1 LLGVPLLREG
11 RPIGVIGLARRR
23 VEACTDKEIEL
34 VRTFADQAVIAI
46 ENTRLLTELRESLE
60 QQQAIAEVLQVINA
74 SQGNLQPVFEAMVE
88 KARRLC
94 EADSGHLALPVG
106 DDDRTAAVSAMSLE
120 MAAMVRAQSYAPGRG
135 TAVGRALLQRQS
147 VQIVDIGA
155 DLEHAA
161 PHASR
166 MGLISAVVGVPLLR
180 EGEPVGAFG
189 LTRREAKPFAERQIE
204 LVRTFAAQA
213 VIAIDN
219 ARLLQEL
226 RQRQAELRV
235 TFDNMGDG
243 VAMFDAELRLAAW
256 NRNFQEILDL
266 PDEFFAQPPTYDGFI
281 RYLALR
287 GEYGDLDP
295 RTEIA
300 RLRAEFGDHFRFER
314 IRPDGAI
321 LEVRH
326 NPVPGGGF
334 VLMYSDVTERKRAEE
349 EIRIAR
355 DTAENAL
362 AELKTTQASLIH
374 SEKMAS
380 LGQLTGVIGPIDWRH
395 RPRDQEPVEFRQ
407 QLCRAVDRIAG

>member
-1 LLGVPLLREG
+1 
-11 RPIGVIGLARRR
+11 
-23 VEACTDKEIEL
+23 
-34 VRTFADQAVIAI
+34 
-46 ENTRLLTELRESLE
+46 
-60 QQQAIAEVLQVINA
+60 
-74 SQGNLQPVFEAMVE
+74 
-88 KARRLC
+88 
-94 EADSGHLALPVG
+94 
-106 DDDRTAAVSAMSLE
+106 
-120 MAAMVRAQSYAPGRG
+120 
-135 TAVGRALLQRQS
+135 
-147 VQIVDIGA
+147 
-155 DLEHAA
+155 
-161 PHASR
+161 
-166 MGLISAVVGVPLLR
+166 MGLIRAVVGVPLLR

-380 LGQLTGVIGPIDWRH
+380 LGQLTGGIAHEIKNPLNFVNNFAGLSIELLDELKEMAEPSIAALDSRGPRRDRRDDRDADRQSRQDYRA
-395 RPRDQEPVEFRQ
+395 RPPCRRYCPEHAAAFARRQ
-407 QLCRAVDRIAG
+407 RRAANGRSQRSCR